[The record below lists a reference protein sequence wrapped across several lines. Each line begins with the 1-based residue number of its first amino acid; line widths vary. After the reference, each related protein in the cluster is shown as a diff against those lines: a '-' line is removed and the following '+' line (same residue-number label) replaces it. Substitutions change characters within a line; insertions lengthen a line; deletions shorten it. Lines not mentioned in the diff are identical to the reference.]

1 MRTQTDTMLF
11 CSTRLLSIERCVWSW
26 LVLQLFDDVVAS
38 PKHFPVNKILDTDTG
53 EDSHAYEGD
62 GSDAS
67 LRDAECVVDY
77 RKYEA
82 HETYRQ
88 NPRDCIDNHVVP
100 FEFP

>member
-1 MRTQTDTMLF
+1 MP
-11 CSTRLLSIERCVWSW
+11 STRLLSIERCALLW
-26 LVLQLFDDVVAS
+26 LDLQLFDDVVAG
-38 PKHFPVNKILDTDTG
+38 PKHFSVNEILDTDTG
-53 EDSHAYEGD
+53 KDSHAHEGD
-62 GSDAS
+62 GSDAP
-67 LRDAECVVDY
+67 LRDAECVVDC